1 MNKEKTEEE
10 KLSDIVFDNN
20 KELQPNTKEK
30 TPAAVKIVGIIS
42 LISAVAGLV
51 LMGLC
56 IYFMI
61 IAPNYNK
68 GDMKDSNVVY
78 NDIASVMDSEYSLQK
93 DALKMIST
101 QMDATPMDGT
111 GDLPSD
117 MGGEAVE

>member
-61 IAPNYNK
+61 VAPNYNK